1 MKKVVVLL
9 LAAMLLAVL
18 CTGCVGGRAGS
29 DAPKGASAGAS
40 FSQLAESSGGPS
52 SAGSAESSGGASS
65 AEPTSASSSA
75 ESASGASSDS
85 ATSSAGAT
93 AATGSSSA
101 AAAEAVPVAANGT
114 LVVYFS
120 HTGTTKEVA
129 ELVHGI
135 VGGDIVELEPVE
147 PYPAGY
153 DAALDPAKQ
162 EQRENARPALATT
175 VDDFDSYS
183 TIYLGYPIWWGT
195 TPMLIN
201 TFLES
206 YDFDGKTVVPFATS
220 GGTGI
225 GQSVADIRS
234 EVPGANV
241 LDGFLANDPG
251 DVAPWL
257 ESLGLGN

>member
-9 LAAMLLAVL
+9 LAAMLLAVP
-18 CTGCVGGRAGS
+18 CTGCVGGRASS
-29 DAPKGASAGAS
+29 DAPTGASAGAS
-40 FSQLAESSGGPS
+40 
-52 SAGSAESSGGASS
+52 S
-65 AEPTSASSSA
+65 AEPAP
-75 ESASGASSDS
+75 ESSSDS
-85 ATSSAGAT
+85 TMLSDEADV
-93 AATGSSSA
+93 AAGSSSDA
-101 AAAEAVPVAANGT
+101 ASEATPAAANGT

-129 ELVHGI
+129 EQIHDI
-135 VGGDIVELEPVE
+135 VGGDIVELVPAV

-153 DAALDPAKQ
+153 DAALDPALQ
-162 EQRENARPALATT
+162 EQREDARPALAT
-175 VDDFDSYS
+175 DIEGFESYS

-206 YDFDGKTVVPFATS
+206 YDFEGKTVVPFATS

-241 LDGFLANDPG
+241 LDGLLANNPG
-251 DVAPWL
+251 GVEPWL